1 MEPTLDKASL
11 RKTVAM
17 SVRPGN
23 LRESAEGV
31 QRSPIVRSASAAAI
45 VPPRGQV
52 FDTPLSR
59 SKSEMI
65 SSSQSNHKRVR
76 RVTSKYAGSAGLVTE
91 QDFYAAFSKVD
102 DRGVRTKR
110 DAANLMQTIRTNFV
124 SPSEQ
129 WEKRVDAL
137 VMMRST
143 VMNPISMEE
152 FWAEAK
158 PLELKLLYCLKS
170 LRSQLVREAC
180 ITIAFLA
187 VRLKAKF
194 SRIAEGLLPDLLSL
208 VQNHANVVSSSA
220 SIAAEF
226 IFKNT
231 QSSRLLPVLMLCF
244 ESKSREIRSACC
256 NMLSVLLHHWTKDEL
271 KKQKKA
277 ISTFVS
283 IALADADPNARS
295 GGREAFVIFN
305 ELFPDEGKLL
315 LERLDA
321 SKKRQLKAI
330 FPDMT
335 FDRTPS
341 IVAGKGTTKKRTVP
355 QSTGKKKIPAL
366 ANFNET
372 SADEDFSVADILSS
386 ARRSKVRT
394 TEIFPGNGM
403 KESYEGSSCTKSV
416 NVDEDSMMASSL
428 RSFANTPM
436 TKTLQDVSIPSLL
449 PLSMISTPSFLL
461 PEHNAISSANEHNVF
476 YDSAFGCLP
485 YERECNEFTNRSK
498 CNVEAHAD
506 RQENFRRDIH
516 EGSPM
521 LIKLEDSFIRPP
533 MNVDA
538 LGTKETAFQRRPS
551 KGGRAFF
558 SSCLLEQIPASPLTA
573 DESSVNPEE
582 QYLFSLNNLQSE
594 VTDQKGS
601 LNTDST
607 ARPIQPYVDDGSEEE
622 MKLDNGNLASKI
634 NEKEEGEEADALA
647 GKEEKTNWT
656 IIPVE
661 SGTDELILVV
671 ESPYAKLTCV
681 NRSDVSTA
689 DLFTQTSSSIVHEN
703 QNGNEERS
711 PVTVPSE
718 STDRSVTVS
727 HCEPG
732 DDAVEDEAPSEV
744 QVHEEGRNG
753 SAKETNEIMK
763 KMDKSKVH
771 EEVSSHSAK
780 ETDETFER
788 ADGLEEQVPMHKVI
802 PIASAKETS
811 ETVKTL
817 NGTEIQ
823 VQVHEAITNDSAK
836 ETGEIMERV
845 HGTEV
850 QVIAREE
857 VLNASSSETS
867 VIMER
872 SDGTE
877 VPANDSAKEASEI
890 VEAVDGAEAQVQ
902 VHEEVLNGLPNE
914 TSEIMAKRDE
924 TESQMQIE
932 EEVLND
938 LEEGNSEVVEGSDGT
953 QVQVEVDK
961 EVAIDSSK
969 GTSGIMEGSV
979 GGEVQAQVH
988 QKADNDSA
996 EETGEIVE
1004 AVDGTEAQVKVHEE
1018 AANGSANGTSEIMER
1033 LDGAE
1038 AQMQVEDEVPNGSE
1052 KETSEVVERSD
1063 GRDVQIE
1070 VHKEVAIDSSKETSE
1085 IIESPHGAEVHSIQ
1099 SDMCET
1105 ESEKLSHCTQSVEPM
1120 IPATV
1125 ECSAAFASL
1134 SNGDVQELAESSAE
1148 TSILSEGIVWK
1159 EANSRRVSVDSMPLE
1174 SEEGDSFLTANR
1186 EVSESDISIQNLT
1199 EFASKRQH
1207 SIEEALLLT
1216 SQLRTSNDFRTKKA
1230 VIQILLNGCT
1240 DEQFGSAAMYEIGN
1254 ALLSMYTSPDC
1265 RLRSGACQLWA
1276 YLLCVSETFR
1286 EVVLS
1291 KSIDHMIVWLKCSES
1306 DEEMVSSYLQCI
1318 LAILSHPGDWTLSLK
1333 KSMLWKL
1340 VERICDWQNVLTDR
1354 AEAFQL
1360 LHFVIHNARSKFFTS
1375 DEEIAAYVQKLI
1387 DGVFHDAVAAR
1398 FFISL
1403 LLQIHSIY
1411 PVSHLESMIKQQL
1424 AKSVYEEYVRF
1435 LCSSTLVRGTSS

>member
-1 MEPTLDKASL
+1 
-11 RKTVAM
+11 M

-979 GGEVQAQVH
+979 GGEVQAQ
-988 QKADNDSA
+988 
-996 EETGEIVE
+996 
-1004 AVDGTEAQVKVHEE
+1004 
-1018 AANGSANGTSEIMER
+1018 
-1033 LDGAE
+1033 
-1038 AQMQVEDEVPNGSE
+1038 
-1052 KETSEVVERSD
+1052 
-1063 GRDVQIE
+1063 IE

-1105 ESEKLSHCTQSVEPM
+1105 ESEKLSHCAQSVEPM